1 MVEWAELAPTSLSLP
16 AELATDIERLI
27 LAGELPPGAK
37 LPPERELATTL
48 GVSRAS
54 IRDALRDLEMRGMLE
69 RTPGRGTIVASRAG
83 SGMGRAL
90 LRELDPRT
98 RDLLEVMEIRAII
111 EPPMTAR
118 AALRATARDLAH
130 LQGLLEAM
138 SPDLDAEA
146 YAALDRGFHQAIAR
160 CTHNQLLAGVL
171 DAVNPLTALSR
182 SDGLQSQE
190 RRVASMEGHRRILEA
205 LRAHDPE
212 RASEAAAEHVTSVQQ
227 YVVRAS
233 EGDPRSSL
241 GTGRGPEESGH
252 PGQPDR
258 KWVRGRG

>member
-1 MVEWAELAPTSLSLP
+1 VVEWAELAPTSLSLP

-54 IRDALRDLEMRGMLE
+54 IRDALRDLEMRGLLE
-69 RTPGRGTIVASRAG
+69 RTPGRGTIVVDRPS

-130 LQGLLEAM
+130 LQGLVEAM
-138 SPDLDAEA
+138 SPDLDPEG
-146 YAALDRGFHQAIAR
+146 YAALDRGFHQAIAQ

-182 SDGLQSQE
+182 SGGLQTDE
-190 RRVASMEGHRRILEA
+190 RRVASISGHRRILEA

-212 RASEAAAEHVTSVQQ
+212 RASSAAAEHVTSVQQ
-227 YVVRAS
+227 YVLRAS
-233 EGDPRSSL
+233 EADGRRGVPGGMPGGDGDDAR
-241 GTGRGPEESGH
+241 R
-252 PGQPDR
+252 
-258 KWVRGRG
+258 VRGRG